1 MPRDNR
7 MSDGKIVR
15 LVPVRKS
22 KGRSIVVGGS
32 VDETRLTLAIYGDD
46 LDLPVIT
53 KELGIE
59 PTDTQRK
66 GERRKP
72 RYRPYQQSAWF
83 LTLNA
88 TSPHGLGELLQDLL
102 ERVPSPQAPVW
113 QKLRDAYDVQLRI
126 GIFMNAWNRG
136 FVIDSNLI
144 ANAAHIANR
153 FDFDIYA
160 SGE

>member
-1 MPRDNR
+1 

-15 LVPVRKS
+15 LVPKRKS
-22 KGRSIVVGGS
+22 KGRSVVVGGS
-32 VDETRLTLAIYGDD
+32 VDETRLTLAIYGDE
-46 LDLPVIT
+46 LNLALIT

-59 PTDTQRK
+59 PTGTQRK

-72 RYRPYQQSAWF
+72 RYRAYQQSAWF

-88 TSPHGLGELLQDLL
+88 MAPRGLGELLQELL
-102 ERVPSPQAPVW
+102 EHVPSPQAPVW
-113 QKLRDAYDVQLRI
+113 PKLRDAYDVQLRI

-144 ANAAHIANR
+144 AKAAHIANR

-160 SGE
+160 SGDE